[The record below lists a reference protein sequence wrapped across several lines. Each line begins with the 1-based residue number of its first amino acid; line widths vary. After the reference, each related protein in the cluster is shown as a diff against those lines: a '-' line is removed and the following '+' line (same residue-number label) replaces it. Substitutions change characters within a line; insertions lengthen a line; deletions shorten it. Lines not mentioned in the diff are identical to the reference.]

1 MSDIINL
8 NAESNR
14 NIIGDDSSPTLS
26 LENTSTGSAV
36 KLTQTGATTGVALEA
51 NVAATSAPTIAVIK
65 ATNSVA
71 SGAFFQ
77 FAGFLA
83 SIASATS
90 ITRGIRVKFGDSY
103 GWIPIFMS
111 ATYI

>member
-1 MSDIINL
+1 
-8 NAESNR
+8 
-14 NIIGDDSSPTLS
+14 
-26 LENTSTGSAV
+26 
-36 KLTQTGATTGVALEA
+36 
-51 NVAATSAPTIAVIK
+51 
-65 ATNSVA
+65 
-71 SGAFFQ
+71 
-77 FAGFLA
+77 LA